1 MSARDLPPDIL
12 ATLWAHL
19 PTEQRASI
27 RASVARGLDALKTP
41 EPISLPDWANKHFYL
56 SAESSQAQ
64 KRWESYPYQVG
75 MLHAMGDEHIEE
87 VTIKK
92 SARVGYALALDTPI
106 ATPIGWSTMGQI
118 KPGDRVFDETG
129 APCNVRYTSPI
140 YTDHDCFC
148 ITFCDGTQIVADAGH
163 RWLVEADSALEYLR
177 GERGQGRTGR
187 PRKGQ
192 NISKTGILDTREL
205 HAICQDPTRRN
216 KLAIRN
222 AGALQL
228 PQAALPIPPYTLG
241 LWLGDG
247 HLVTPRITQHLPDCE
262 TADRIRAEG
271 IAVSVRCIDKRHPN
285 NATLFLD
292 VPATGRPVSPW
303 AKVFR
308 ALGLLTEKH
317 IPAAYLRA
325 SAAQRLELLRGLMDS
340 DGTVGKNGRCEFT
353 NTNPTLAQGVF
364 ELVCSLGM
372 KASYRM
378 RPPQR
383 PGCMAQFRVNFK
395 AEPGCNPFHL
405 ARKAAMVQPMAKPT
419 INTRRRIV
427 SVQPVDAVP
436 VRCIE
441 VDSPS
446 HLFLAGRAM
455 VPTHNT
461 KMLLAA
467 IAYFAQHK
475 RRNQCIWQ
483 PTDADSD
490 EFCKAEVEPMLRDV
504 RVMQQVLPSF
514 MRKSKANTLNM
525 KKFLGSIL
533 FMKGGTSSG
542 NYRRMTLQVALLDE
556 FSAFDQKID
565 KSADPWTLAHK
576 RLEGANY
583 PKLIAGSTP
592 RTKGLDH
599 IERRE
604 TAATARLRYHVTC
617 PHCGVDHPLQ
627 PGRLDIAAVNAG
639 KPILSGFAWDAE
651 DPEGTIRHVCPHC
664 RGHINQADY
673 LRIWK
678 TGVWTSD
685 CGNYHLYIDG
695 TWTDAHGCKL
705 THPPRHVAFHVWTAY
720 SPQTTWAVIV
730 REFLDALRA
739 MQAGDAAAMEGFTNE
754 TLGETWEEE
763 VEKADSHELQQ
774 RAEAYPLR
782 RVPPGGLDLVASVD
796 CQEGWW
802 YVSKWAI
809 GRGEESWLVDRQRID
824 GNLASLD
831 DWENRL
837 YPYVVS
843 PVHHWYGQ
851 PMRPRAVAVDTG
863 GHYTHQA
870 YTFCRAHMAEKFLAI
885 KGDSQAEK
893 PIKGR
898 SSAKDVNHRGRTIKG
913 GVKLWLVG
921 TDTAKDLIFG
931 RLKLTKPGPGYIHFS
946 NQLEVEYFKGFTS
959 EVRRTVR
966 TKKGTAHHWVQVY
979 DRNEPLDTAVYCVFA
994 SHFLG
999 HHTYTEPMWDRLE
1012 QALLPDLFSPL
1023 ATTEAS
1029 AEATAEAAPPAPPTP
1044 VEIEANNITSTS
1056 AEGQKHTQKA
1066 PKQRAR
1072 FVPPAPP
1079 ANPFAPA
1086 DWLGRGFT

>member
-64 KRWESYPYQVG
+64 KRWESYPYQIG
-75 MLHAMGDEHIEE
+75 MLMAMGDDHIEE

-92 SARVGYALALDTPI
+92 SARIGY
-106 ATPIGWSTMGQI
+106 
-118 KPGDRVFDETG
+118 
-129 APCNVRYTSPI
+129 
-140 YTDHDCFC
+140 
-148 ITFCDGTQIVADAGH
+148 
-163 RWLVEADSALEYLR
+163 
-177 GERGQGRTGR
+177 
-187 PRKGQ
+187 
-192 NISKTGILDTREL
+192 
-205 HAICQDPTRRN
+205 
-216 KLAIRN
+216 
-222 AGALQL
+222 
-228 PQAALPIPPYTLG
+228 
-241 LWLGDG
+241 
-247 HLVTPRITQHLPDCE
+247 
-262 TADRIRAEG
+262 
-271 IAVSVRCIDKRHPN
+271 
-285 NATLFLD
+285 
-292 VPATGRPVSPW
+292 
-303 AKVFR
+303 
-308 ALGLLTEKH
+308 
-317 IPAAYLRA
+317 
-325 SAAQRLELLRGLMDS
+325 
-340 DGTVGKNGRCEFT
+340 
-353 NTNPTLAQGVF
+353 
-364 ELVCSLGM
+364 
-372 KASYRM
+372 
-378 RPPQR
+378 
-383 PGCMAQFRVNFK
+383 
-395 AEPGCNPFHL
+395 
-405 ARKAAMVQPMAKPT
+405 
-419 INTRRRIV
+419 
-427 SVQPVDAVP
+427 
-436 VRCIE
+436 
-441 VDSPS
+441 
-446 HLFLAGRAM
+446 
-455 VPTHNT
+455 T
-461 KMLLAA
+461 KCLLAA

-627 PGRLDIAAVNAG
+627 PGRLDVAAANAG

-664 RGHINQADY
+664 RGHITQSDY

-685 CGNYHLYIDG
+685 CGNYHLYTDG

-720 SPQTTWAVIV
+720 SPQNTWAVIV

-837 YPYVVS
+837 YPYVTS

-931 RLKLTKPGPGYIHFS
+931 RLKLTTPGPGYIHFS

-1023 ATTEAS
+1023 ATTEA
-1029 AEATAEAAPPAPPTP
+1029 TAEAAATTQATP
-1044 VEIEANNITSTS
+1044 VAGNPAS
-1056 AEGQKHTQKA
+1056 AEMQQTKQPVDHAQSDAKNIVLNAFQISAEAVKEQENKPADAQPALPPMASLTPEVVDPLKTALQPTA
-1066 PKQRAR
+1066 ARQSNKQRAR